1 MWYRSGRSRFL
12 SLFSALALMAM
23 IMRGL
28 VPAGYMLA
36 AADTPGDFVSIV
48 ICHDN
53 GADAT
58 SALLDLNTGKIVDPA
73 ENTGHS
79 DNGKTQACPYAM
91 SAHFTPPDG
100 SGPLAAPVEAPA
112 RFLTHFDYIV
122 PGRGLAAPP
131 PPARG
136 PPLSL

>member
-1 MWYRSGRSRFL
+1 MWYRFGHSRFL

-23 IMRGL
+23 VVRGL

-36 AADTPGDFVSIV
+36 AADRPGDFVSIV

-58 SALLDLNTGKIVDPA
+58 PALLDLNTGKIVDPA
-73 ENTGHS
+73 ENTGLS
-79 DNGKTQACPYAM
+79 DDGKKQACPYAM
-91 SAHFTPPDG
+91 SAHFTPPVMSG
-100 SGPLAAPVEAPA
+100 SLSAPVEAPA
-112 RFLTHFDYIV
+112 RFLTVFDYIV

-136 PPLSL
+136 PPINL